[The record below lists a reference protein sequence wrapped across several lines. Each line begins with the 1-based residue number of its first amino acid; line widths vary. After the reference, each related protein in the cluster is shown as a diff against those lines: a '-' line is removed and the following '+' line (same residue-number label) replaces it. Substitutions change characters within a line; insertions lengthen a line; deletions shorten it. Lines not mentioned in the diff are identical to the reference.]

1 MKHKQISE
9 IHLSRE
15 LDWLVEGKIIKIL
28 DEGKEEYFK
37 ILTVKGDKIIVQ
49 QLSKDG
55 VLL

>member
-1 MKHKQISE
+1 MKPKQISE

-15 LDWLVEGKIIKIL
+15 LDWLEEGKIIKIL

-37 ILTVKGDKIIVQ
+37 ILTVKGDRIIVQ